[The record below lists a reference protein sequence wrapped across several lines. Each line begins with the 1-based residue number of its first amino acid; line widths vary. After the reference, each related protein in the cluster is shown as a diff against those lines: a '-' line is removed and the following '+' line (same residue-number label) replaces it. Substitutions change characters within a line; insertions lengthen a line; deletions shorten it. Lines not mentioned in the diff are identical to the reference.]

1 VASVTNSKL
10 NGHKIFEYIYIKSW
24 SQNASNILDIGC
36 GTGVL
41 EHELPDYTT
50 SRTFALDIDPIYL
63 KFARDY
69 APQSDYT
76 HCDALS
82 SPFADHFFDVT
93 FCHFLLLWVKN
104 AKQTIAEMVRVT
116 RLNGFV
122 LALAEPDYGG
132 RIDFPS
138 ELSLIG
144 AWQTESLKIQ
154 GANPYMGRE
163 LRSIFHEVGLVDV
176 EVGVMGGQWEDEF
189 SDREIGLEWDIVRSD
204 LQPNHEFNHE
214 VDRLQTLDHVSRQKG
229 QRILYVPTFYAIG
242 MVSG

>member
-1 VASVTNSKL
+1 MSLTTSEW
-10 NGHKIFEYIYIKSW
+10 HKRYKQQAQWSQNLRIYLYKKAGL
-24 SQNASNILDIGC
+24 QNASNILDIGC

-122 LALAEPDYGG
+122 LALASQITVGG
-132 RIDFPS
+132 
-138 ELSLIG
+138 LI
-144 AWQTESLKIQ
+144 
-154 GANPYMGRE
+154 
-163 LRSIFHEVGLVDV
+163 
-176 EVGVMGGQWEDEF
+176 
-189 SDREIGLEWDIVRSD
+189 
-204 LQPNHEFNHE
+204 
-214 VDRLQTLDHVSRQKG
+214 SRQN
-229 QRILYVPTFYAIG
+229 YP
-242 MVSG
+242 